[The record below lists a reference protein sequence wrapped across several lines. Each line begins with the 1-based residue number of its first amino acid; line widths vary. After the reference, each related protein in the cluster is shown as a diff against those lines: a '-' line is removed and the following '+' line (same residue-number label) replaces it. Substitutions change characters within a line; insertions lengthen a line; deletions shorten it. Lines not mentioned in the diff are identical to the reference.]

1 MKHKFM
7 NVIARYPKLN
17 QPYVWSDKDNGYIGC
32 NWDANGAAFYLDA
45 YITNEQWEEADKL
58 VKQVWKEF
66 VAEQEKTGKPV
77 KKPNEMRNP
86 LDEDADGKG
95 YVKMKLRC
103 YDEKTKVRQL
113 DSNLNKLPPNFELTS
128 GSNINCKV
136 TINAYR
142 SGVHQGITLRLSDVM
157 VNELAD
163 RQEAPI
169 DFDANPNGG
178 FVYQAT
184 EEAEPVVQEKVIF
197 GDMEVE
203 AENQTESEKEFEDQ
217 IPF

>member
-17 QPYVWSDKDNGYIGC
+17 QPYVWSDKDNSYIGC
-32 NWDANGAAFYLDA
+32 KWDVQGAAFYLDA
-45 YITNEQWEEADKL
+45 YLSNEQWQEADKL

-66 VAEQEKTGKPV
+66 VDEQEKIGKPV

-86 LDEDADGKG
+86 LDEEDGKG
-95 YVKMKLRC
+95 YVKMKLKC

-113 DSNLNKLPPNFELTS
+113 DSDLKTLPPNFELTS
-128 GSNINCKV
+128 GSNINCRVIIK
-136 TINAYR
+136 AYK
-142 SGVHQGITLRLSDVM
+142 SGSSQGITLRLTDVM
-157 VNELAD
+157 VNQLAD

-178 FVYQAT
+178 FVYQAEDEAAPLVKET
-184 EEAEPVVQEKVIF
+184 VIYGEQEAEVP
-197 GDMEVE
+197 
-203 AENQTESEKEFEDQ
+203 TESKQDFEDE

>member
-86 LDEDADGKG
+86 GCETHTPGK
-95 YVKMKLRC
+95 
-103 YDEKTKVRQL
+103 
-113 DSNLNKLPPNFELTS
+113 
-128 GSNINCKV
+128 
-136 TINAYR
+136 
-142 SGVHQGITLRLSDVM
+142 
-157 VNELAD
+157 
-163 RQEAPI
+163 
-169 DFDANPNGG
+169 
-178 FVYQAT
+178 
-184 EEAEPVVQEKVIF
+184 
-197 GDMEVE
+197 
-203 AENQTESEKEFEDQ
+203 
-217 IPF
+217 